1 MAKKQNKPV
10 EQNETEQD
18 FTAVEK
24 SEGKQKELVKA
35 PSSSPTA
42 SAAADPD
49 SIPEN
54 KNAETSSAVTSRK
67 TKKKKKKKQ
76 LPIQE
81 EEPEGTHEQ
90 QRLVFQT
97 PTQSPET
104 ETQETESKK
113 RPLEGGSPSAGDV
126 DRKRVKTEENTN
138 LRFQRVWTEEDE
150 IVLLQEIKSFGS
162 DPLKSRSTFYDL
174 VESKMSF
181 KFSLDQM
188 VWKIENLKKNF
199 RAKER
204 QKKKI
209 FHTPHNKKL
218 YAMAKEIW
226 GSIVEEEEKKTHG
239 DESWFEKS
247 FLLASVAS
255 FGLGEEMVKDVWN
268 LVSAERKDK
277 IHEEFKLFVADEIK
291 TMIHKSC
298 LVREALAAIAEAT
311 S

>member
-1 MAKKQNKPV
+1 MAKKQKKPV

-67 TKKKKKKKQ
+67 TKKKKKKQQ
-76 LPIQE
+76 LPIEE

-90 QRLVFQT
+90 ERLVFQT
-97 PTQSPET
+97 PTHSPSLAIAET
-104 ETQETESKK
+104 ETQETQETESKK

-126 DRKRVKTEENTN
+126 DTKRVKTEENTN
-138 LRFQRVWTEEDE
+138 LRFQRVWTEQDE

-162 DPLKSRSTFYDL
+162 DPLKSRKRRR
-174 VESKMSF
+174 SK
-181 KFSLDQM
+181 
-188 VWKIENLKKNF
+188 
-199 RAKER
+199 
-204 QKKKI
+204 KKKI
-209 FHTPHNKKL
+209 FRTPHKKIL
-218 YAMAKEIW
+218 HEMAKEIW
-226 GSIVEEEEKKTHG
+226 GSSVEEEEEKKKTHG
-239 DESWFEKS
+239 DEGWFEKS
-247 FLLASVAS
+247 FLLGSIAS
-255 FGLGEEMVKDVWN
+255 FGLGEKGVKEGWS
-268 LVSAERKDK
+268 LVSAEKKEK
-277 IHEEFKLFVADEIK
+277 IREELRLSVAEEIK
-291 TMIHKSC
+291 SMMRKSRLVSEAMSMI
-298 LVREALAAIAEAT
+298 ADAT